1 MWNRSQLA
9 TMYASLRLAS
19 QEHAERPAPPER
31 AFTPSLNAALPADVR
46 RALQLLRA
54 NATELGSGALSLEA
68 LARAVGSTPRELS
81 RAFRESLG
89 LRPLEVALL
98 LRLDRSLGLLEHTGL
113 PIAEVAAL
121 CGFLGAPHY
130 LKVFWSAFSMT
141 PSDYREACTTGRA
154 RRLRSTSL
162 AGLIAQRVLETSA

>member
-1 MWNRSQLA
+1 MHTSQQHLA
-9 TMYASLRLAS
+9 EALLPT
-19 QEHAERPAPPER
+19 ER
-31 AFTPSLNAALPADVR
+31 AFATPSHLALPESVR
-46 RALQLLRA
+46 RALPLLLA
-54 NATELGSGALSLEA
+54 NATELGTGALSLEA
-68 LARAVGSTPRELS
+68 LARAAGSTPRELS

-98 LRLDRSLGLLEHTGL
+98 LRLDRSLGLLEHTAL
-113 PIAEVAAL
+113 PIAELAAL

-141 PSDYREACTTGRA
+141 PLDYREDRAQGRL

-162 AGLIAQRVLETSA
+162 AGLIAQRVIKTNA